1 METQLQD
8 DRQYTIDE
16 QMVNRQMMSEIQ
28 PQRHQLLA
36 ALLFYCTGISSKYNN
51 ICRIKSNLRSLES
64 FLRDGLVL

>member
-1 METQLQD
+1 MMAVSYVKLNPRPVSVSVCVYACLD

-36 ALLFYCTGISSKYNN
+36 ALLFYCTGILLYK
-51 ICRIKSNLRSLES
+51 
-64 FLRDGLVL
+64 